1 MVKYQNHH
9 PTDIATK
16 AINIKGAELNDRQG
30 CVSVFCLFNGGISYD
45 IINTVSHL
53 PNIISYKY
61 YPNQLDQFAKAP
73 TETPRPRRRVHS
85 TLIPFC
91 IYRGALEEEWASNK
105 SYIVIGNRFLIR
117 VQFVV
122 IIIIITGSKRCG
134 KLNHSLVN
142 NSLLLKESF

>member
-1 MVKYQNHH
+1 MVKYRNHH

-30 CVSVFCLFNGGISYD
+30 CVSVFCFFNGGISYD

-91 IYRGALEEEWASNK
+91 IYRERSGGRVGQQQKLYCNRQQVLNSRSICCYYYYYHWIEEVRE
-105 SYIVIGNRFLIR
+105 V
-117 VQFVV
+117 
-122 IIIIITGSKRCG
+122 
-134 KLNHSLVN
+134 
-142 NSLLLKESF
+142 ESFISK

>member
-1 MVKYQNHH
+1 MVKYRNHH

-91 IYRGALEEEWASNK
+91 IYRERSG
-105 SYIVIGNRFLIR
+105 GR
-117 VQFVV
+117 VGQ
-122 IIIIITGSKRCG
+122 
-134 KLNHSLVN
+134 
-142 NSLLLKESF
+142 LLKLYRNRQQVLNSRSICCYYYYYH